1 MVTFP
6 EKILNGKLYSLCNA
20 NKDAMR
26 VFTDL
31 KTVAFEHKKGFYFG
45 CTLPKQNL
53 ARVSA
58 TQNMLHPGTISG
70 MAQS

>member
-1 MVTFP
+1 
-6 EKILNGKLYSLCNA
+6 
-20 NKDAMR
+20 MR

-53 ARVSA
+53 ARASA